1 MSITLTTAT
10 SYDNIQSNVLSFITK
25 VNQYDEAVI
34 ITTPSNGN
42 AVLIS
47 EDEWNNTMAS
57 LDILAN
63 QPLMQRIKSAESET
77 KNNKLFTNISE
88 VEKYVLGQSI

>member
-63 QPLMQRIKSAESET
+63 QPLMQRIKSAEAEI

>member
-10 SYDNIQSNVLSFITK
+10 SYDNIQSNVLSFIIK

-57 LDILAN
+57 FDILAN
-63 QPLMQRIKSAESET
+63 QQLMQRIKSAETEI

>member
-10 SYDNIQSNVLSFITK
+10 SYDNIKSNVLSFITK

-63 QPLMQRIKSAESET
+63 QSLMQRIKTAESET
-77 KNNKLFTNISE
+77 KNNKIFRNISE
-88 VEKYVLGQSI
+88 VEKHVLGQSI

>member
-63 QPLMQRIKSAESET
+63 QPLMQRLKSAEAEI